1 MIERRGASI
10 AKLCIYLR
18 VCPSVTF
25 NPAILLFLR
34 CDIPPTASSLP
45 PPPPPLP
52 PAAAGK
58 KMSSSS
64 PVSRRR
70 GGILACLCVLSTP
83 RGATSFANNR
93 APLIPRESPSSRRT
107 VPRRGRGGREA
118 AAEYALRTT
127 TPSGLDENGS
137 DDDDVDD
144 DDEVIAAG
152 PLRRS
157 VGGARKLAA
166 AIALGSALSF
176 SPLAQPQASRAYEA
190 SDYAS
195 ETVTTTV
202 EKLRRSAGNI
212 DESFRTFEEI
222 AAIIAEGKGVGGS
235 VSACE
240 SGLERHRRRPSCVPS
255 FEDVDWEC
263 QHETLEEVVF
273 SLVSPISRA
282 LQRRSKAEPNPAITI

>member
-1 MIERRGASI
+1 
-10 AKLCIYLR
+10 
-18 VCPSVTF
+18 
-25 NPAILLFLR
+25 
-34 CDIPPTASSLP
+34 
-45 PPPPPLP
+45 
-52 PAAAGK
+52 
-58 KMSSSS
+58 
-64 PVSRRR
+64 
-70 GGILACLCVLSTP
+70 
-83 RGATSFANNR
+83 
-93 APLIPRESPSSRRT
+93 

-137 DDDDVDD
+137 VDDVDD

-235 VSACE
+235 VSA
-240 SGLERHRRRPSCVPS
+240 SGVNLERGFISD
-255 FEDVDWEC
+255 EDTTIYNPGL
-263 QHETLEEVVF
+263 TLLTESEKERLVEA
-273 SLVSPISRA
+273 LVSNRDAGLKKKDWSENNDSASRELKHKLDPLHMYELRGYLGILPFWGAAVYLGTLFVQQNSRA
-282 LQRRSKAEPNPAITI
+282 NWPVAYVVGALAVFGPVVALFVFGS